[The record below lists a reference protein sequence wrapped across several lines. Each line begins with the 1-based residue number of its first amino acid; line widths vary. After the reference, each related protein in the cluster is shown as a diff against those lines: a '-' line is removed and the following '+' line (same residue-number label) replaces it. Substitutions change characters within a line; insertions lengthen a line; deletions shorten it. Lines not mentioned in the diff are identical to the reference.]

1 MSEVKIH
8 IPVDTERSESSE
20 DADREE
26 MKWENKQEQYVT
38 QLRDDC
44 LNLSNQHNVASLN
57 NKRRYIR
64 FSLPVIILPLLLGT
78 VSQFVPSGYEY
89 INNVGLTFTGVLNGV
104 NTFYNYGK
112 KATIHNEFAGKYA
125 ELAGYI
131 STELVKPKRHRIA
144 LDVFLE
150 KITTKLNDI
159 NNSAP
164 QL

>member
-1 MSEVKIH
+1 MSDQVEIH
-8 IPVDTERSESSE
+8 IPTDRSDSSE

-26 MKWENKQEQYVT
+26 MKWESKQEQYVT
-38 QLRDDC
+38 KLRDDC
-44 LNLSNQHNVASLN
+44 LELSNEHNVASLN
-57 NKRRYIR
+57 NKSKYIH
-64 FSLPVIILPLLLGT
+64 FSLPAIILPLLLGT
-78 VSQFVPSGYEY
+78 ISQFVPSGYEY
-89 INNVGLTFTGVLNGV
+89 INSVGLTVTGVLNGV

-112 KATIHNEFAGKYA
+112 KTTVQNEFAGKYA

>member
-1 MSEVKIH
+1 MMSDQVEIH
-8 IPVDTERSESSE
+8 IPTDRSDSSE

-26 MKWENKQEQYVT
+26 MKWESKQEHYIAN
-38 QLRDDC
+38 LRDEC
-44 LNLSNQHNVASLN
+44 LKLSDQHNLSSLK

-64 FSLPVIILPLLLGT
+64 FSLPAIVLPLLLGT
-78 VSQFVPSGYEY
+78 VSQFVPTGYEY
-89 INNVGLTFTGVLNGV
+89 INSVGLTVTGVLNGV

-112 KATIHNEFAGKYA
+112 KTTVHNEFSGKYA

-150 KITTKLNDI
+150 KITTRLNDI